1 MITEFIDYVDSFYG
15 TNDPLYPMMSQ
26 ETKQP
31 LNKMDIERA
40 TQNYLVMCQDETNK
54 FCTWGDGDSLDRERV
69 RDIEMDARDVME
81 QIHMAESRHMQ
92 MGALVSYQLQYPDMT
107 IRDFF
112 TMASEEIREQEE
124 ELGYYE

>member
-1 MITEFIDYVDSFYG
+1 M
-15 TNDPLYPMMSQ
+15 TNSESLQWDA
-26 ETKQP
+26 
-31 LNKMDIERA
+31 ER
-40 TQNYLVMCQDETNK
+40 
-54 FCTWGDGDSLDRERV
+54 
-69 RDIEMDARDVME
+69 VME

-112 TMASEEIREQEE
+112 GMAATELEEQEE

>member
-1 MITEFIDYVDSFYG
+1 M
-15 TNDPLYPMMSQ
+15 
-26 ETKQP
+26 
-31 LNKMDIERA
+31 
-40 TQNYLVMCQDETNK
+40 
-54 FCTWGDGDSLDRERV
+54 

-81 QIHMAESRHMQ
+81 QIQMAESRHMQ

-112 TMASEEIREQEE
+112 TMAAEELEEQEE